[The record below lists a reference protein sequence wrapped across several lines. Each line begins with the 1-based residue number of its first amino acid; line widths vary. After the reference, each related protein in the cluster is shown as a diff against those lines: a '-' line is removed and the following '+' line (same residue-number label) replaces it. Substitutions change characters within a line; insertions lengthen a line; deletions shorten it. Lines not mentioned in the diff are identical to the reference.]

1 MSKTVLITGT
11 SSGFGRIGA
20 ELIAGAGHRVFATMR
35 DIEGRNAE
43 AARALSAIPNIEVV
57 PLEMASVADN
67 EAAAARAFAATGRLD
82 VVINNAGSFT
92 MGVGE
97 SFTDADILRLYD
109 LDVLGP
115 WRMTRAALPY
125 MRRQKEGAIIT
136 VSSSLARFSC
146 PFMTVYASG
155 KHALEGLLQG
165 MKYEL
170 KPFNID
176 ISFIE
181 PGIHPTH
188 VFDRSSRGSDTA
200 RNAEYGP
207 LGGMADKIK
216 ADLDALFSS
225 GHASDP
231 RRIGEAMLKL
241 VETKQGE
248 RPIRVVA
255 DPNAGPL
262 TERLNQLHAELYL
275 DFLRGS
281 GMGALVD

>member
-67 EAAAARAFAATGRLD
+67 EAAAARAVAATGRLD

-125 MRRQKEGAIIT
+125 MRTQKEGAIIT

-176 ISFIE
+176 VSFIE

-188 VFDRSSRGSDTA
+188 VFDRSSRGSDVA

-216 ADLDALFSS
+216 ADLDALFAS